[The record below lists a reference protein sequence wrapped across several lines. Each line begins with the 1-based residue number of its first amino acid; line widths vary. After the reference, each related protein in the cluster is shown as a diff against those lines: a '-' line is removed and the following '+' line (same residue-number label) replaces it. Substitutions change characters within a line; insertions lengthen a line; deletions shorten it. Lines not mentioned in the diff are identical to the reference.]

1 MNPKVVLRAVSQYFG
16 VASDVLVGRSRV
28 RAATYPR
35 KIACHL
41 VRSHCYLSYE
51 TVGKLFGNRDHS
63 TIIYYVSDIRDRV
76 NKQKDETLVHLDR
89 LEAVLYE
96 WQKTQSCEPAAAG
109 DEIGEEIV
117 GNGLGG

>member
-1 MNPKVVLRAVSQYFG
+1 MNPKIVIRAVAQYFG
-16 VASDVLVGRSRV
+16 MAACVLVGRSRV

-41 VRSHCYLSYE
+41 VRAHCYLSFD
-51 TVGKLFGNRDHS
+51 TIGKLFGNRDHS

-76 NKQKDETLVHLDR
+76 KNRKDESLVHLER
-89 LEAVLYE
+89 LEAILYE
-96 WQKTQSCEPAAAG
+96 WQKTQGSEPVASG
-109 DEIGEEIV
+109 DEVGEEVV